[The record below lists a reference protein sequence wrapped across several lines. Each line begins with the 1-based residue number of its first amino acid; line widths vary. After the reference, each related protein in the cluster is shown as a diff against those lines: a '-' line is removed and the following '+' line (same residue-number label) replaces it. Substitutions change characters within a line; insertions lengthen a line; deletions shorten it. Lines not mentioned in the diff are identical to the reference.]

1 MVSISPNGVIASYA
15 FYLNKCTLEAQFC
28 KNTFT
33 MSAANDAGV
42 ERQVPPAGDIKTDFE
57 YAEWYGNIGKEL
69 LDATYEEYQYV
80 CARFSWHR

>member
-1 MVSISPNGVIASYA
+1 
-15 FYLNKCTLEAQFC
+15 
-28 KNTFT
+28 

-57 YAEWYGNIGKEL
+57 YAEWYGDIGKEL